1 MGTFPP
7 WIIFILLS
15 IINSAHVAAIVRT
28 NDPYQLYSA
37 GRNDHG
43 QLGVRDK
50 LVRPT
55 PTIIRGVYRPVQL
68 SSASYHSLA
77 NTVDGQVYGWG
88 GETQG
93 QLSLISDYG
102 VPSQDGSGHSFDVLQ
117 PVVLSLL
124 IAEKVNIV
132 ATGREHTAICTWSGK
147 VFVFGRYIAT
157 LCMMSDLIFRIKFSL
172 LQKRSGPAR
181 NRR

>member
-1 MGTFPP
+1 MGPY
-7 WIIFILLS
+7 LS
-15 IINSAHVAAIVRT
+15 IIAVLVLLIKGLYVAAIVST
-28 NDPYQLYSA
+28 NDPYQVYSA

-68 SSASYHSLA
+68 AAGSSHSLA
-77 NTVDGQVYGWG
+77 NTVDGIVFGWG

-93 QLSLISDYG
+93 QLSLISENG
-102 VPSQDGSGHSFDVLQ
+102 VPSEDGSSHSFDVLQ

-124 IAEKVNIV
+124 LADKVKTV
-132 ATGREHTAICTWSGK
+132 ATGREHTVICTWGGK
-147 VFVFGRYIAT
+147 VFVFGR
-157 LCMMSDLIFRIKFSL
+157 
-172 LQKRSGPAR
+172 
-181 NRR
+181 

>member
-1 MGTFPP
+1 MKNPS
-7 WIIFILLS
+7 ILVVVLT
-15 IINSAHVAAIVRT
+15 IKEMYVAAIFGT
-28 NDPYQLYSA
+28 NDPYQVYSS

-68 SSASYHSLA
+68 SAASYHSLA
-77 NTVDGQVYGWG
+77 NTVDGVVYGWG

-102 VPSQDGSGHSFDVLQ
+102 VPSPDGSIHSFDVLQ

-124 IAEKVNIV
+124 IADKVKIV
-132 ATGREHTAICTWSGK
+132 ATGREHTVICTWSGK
-147 VFVFGRYIAT
+147 LFVFGRYAPK
-157 LCMMSDLIFRIKFSL
+157 S
-172 LQKRSGPAR
+172 
-181 NRR
+181 

>member
-1 MGTFPP
+1 MGTVPAC
-7 WIIFILLS
+7 IVVILFATND
-15 IINSAHVAAIVRT
+15 IYVAATVST
-28 NDPYQLYSA
+28 NDPYQIYSA

-55 PTIIRGVYRPVQL
+55 PTIIRGIYRPVQL
-68 SSASYHSLA
+68 SAASFHSLA
-77 NTVDGQVYGWG
+77 NTVDGVVYGWG

-102 VPSQDGSGHSFDVLQ
+102 VPQDRSSHSFDVLQ

-124 IAEKVNIV
+124 IAEKVKIV
-132 ATGREHTAICTWSGK
+132 ATGREHTLICTWSGK
-147 VFVFGRYIAT
+147 VFVFGRYK
-157 LCMMSDLIFRIKFSL
+157 LNSERC
-172 LQKRSGPAR
+172 
-181 NRR
+181 

>member
-1 MGTFPP
+1 MATLHFPTCS
-7 WIIFILLS
+7 IVILF
-15 IINSAHVAAIVRT
+15 IINDICVTAIVST
-28 NDPYQLYSA
+28 NDPYQVYSA

-55 PTIIRGVYRPVQL
+55 PTIIREIYRPVQL

-77 NTVDGQVYGWG
+77 NTVDGVVYGWG

-102 VPSQDGSGHSFDVLQ
+102 VPSNDGSSHSFDVLH

-124 IAEKVNIV
+124 IAEKVKIV
-132 ATGREHTAICTWSGK
+132 ATGREHTVICTWSGK
-147 VFVFGRYIAT
+147 VFVFGRYT
-157 LCMMSDLIFRIKFSL
+157 MKLCMMSKIHMH
-172 LQKRSGPAR
+172 
-181 NRR
+181 

>member
-1 MGTFPP
+1 M
-7 WIIFILLS
+7 S
-15 IINSAHVAAIVRT
+15 IISSAHVAAIVHT

-132 ATGREHTAICTWSGK
+132 ATGREHTVICTWSGK

-157 LCMMSDLIFRIKFSL
+157 MCMMPDLIFRIKISL